1 MVHLIRCTVLTLL
14 EDYHLFKKGNAQL
27 QVSILIKNTIIKV
40 HKDNL
45 LNTSFFKKNVSILL
59 LPISF
64 QGNFS
69 ISKFSYTANMFR
81 IPELPFYVPKP
92 TVIYFST
99 RDHYPAE
106 STLYWKIFF
115 RTKKVRIF
123 NIGDWRDTCNPMHF
137 LNALL
142 MGWTHFI
149 SIDSNYFICIT
160 VVNLQTETIRVTT
173 FYRNLYR
180 NCTTKR

>member
-14 EDYHLFKKGNAQL
+14 EDYHLFKKDNAQL

-45 LNTSFFKKNVSILL
+45 LNTTFFKKNVSILL
-59 LPISF
+59 LPISS

-92 TVIYFST
+92 TVIYFSA
-99 RDHYPAE
+99 RDHSPAE

-123 NIGDWRDTCNPMHF
+123 NIGDWRDTCNPIHF

-142 MGWTHFI
+142 
-149 SIDSNYFICIT
+149 
-160 VVNLQTETIRVTT
+160 
-173 FYRNLYR
+173 
-180 NCTTKR
+180 